1 MHKRIWNWLKT
12 DYNFILAVVFLCGI
26 LVRTVC
32 LTAFPQGVNQDEAYA
47 GYEGYALLKQG
58 VDSHGYHN
66 PVYFVSWGT
75 GMNVLYSYLC
85 MLPIKLGG
93 LSILMVRLPQAA
105 LGCVSLFVFY
115 LLLKEAA
122 GRKAAVAGSFLL
134 AVNPWHIMMSRWGL
148 ESNLAPFF
156 LLCGMYFMIRAFNGK
171 VRYYIAAF
179 AAFGLSLYCYA
190 IMWLFVPLLLFLMLL
205 YGLWT
210 GKVRWSRYLGVGI
223 GLIAVLSVPLVL
235 FLLVNNGIIGEI
247 RTPLLSIPRMEG
259 IRSGE
264 FSFTGI
270 KSKIK
275 ALALLLLWQKDGLA
289 YNSPQVGIYYLFS
302 MPFIAYGAGLAAV
315 RFVKNLSKRMF
326 EAADFLFLWGVAAGF
341 VGCLIQSVNVNK
353 VNCIHVPV
361 ICFGLFGLLDLVK
374 RVRWL
379 KYPAAAAYIGAFAV
393 FCSSYFLKA
402 PVSFYDGYEDA
413 LDYAVENTNE
423 VIGVAGVRYS
433 NLLLYSGMLPE
444 DFMASA
450 VYEGTYAEVKRM
462 GRYIVN
468 VSPAEAE
475 TLGENTLSVVPKD
488 LEADYTSGALETV
501 YDNGKFIV
509 VSNR

>member
-1 MHKRIWNWLKT
+1 MKT
-12 DYNFILAVVFLCGI
+12 DYNFILALVFLGGI

-32 LTAFPQGVNQDEAYA
+32 LTAFPGGVNQDEAYA

-93 LSILMVRLPQAA
+93 LSTLMVRLPQAA

-115 LLLKEAA
+115 LLLKELGTRRLAMTGA
-122 GRKAAVAGSFLL
+122 FLL

-156 LLCGMYFMIRAFNGK
+156 LLCGMYFMVRAFKGK
-171 VRYYIAAF
+171 ERYFPAAF
-179 AAFGLSLYCYA
+179 AAYGLSLYCYA
-190 IMWLFVPLLLFLMLL
+190 IMWLFVPLLLLLMLV
-205 YGLWT
+205 YGLYT
-210 GKVRWSRYLGVGI
+210 GKVRWSRYLGMGI
-223 GLIAVLSVPLVL
+223 GLLIVLGVPLVL
-235 FLLVNNGIIGEI
+235 FLLVNNCVIGEI
-247 RTPLLSIPRMEG
+247 RTPLFSIPRMEG

-264 FSFTGI
+264 FSFTGM
-270 KSKIK
+270 KSKMK

-289 YNSPQVGIYYLFS
+289 YNSPPVGIYYLFS
-302 MPFIAYGAGLAAV
+302 MPFIAYGAGLALHG
-315 RFVKNLSKRMF
+315 FVKNLAKRRF
-326 EAADFLFLWGVAAGF
+326 EAADFLFFWGVAAVF

-353 VNCIHVPV
+353 INCIHFPV
-361 ICFGLFGLLDLVK
+361 IYFGLFGLYDLMR

-379 KYPAAAAYIGAFAV
+379 KYPAAAAYIAAFAV
-393 FCSSYFLKA
+393 FCGSYFLKA
-402 PVSFYDGYEDA
+402 PVHFYDGYEDA
-413 LDYAVENTNE
+413 LDYAVEETDE

-433 NLLLYSGMLPE
+433 NLLLYTKMLPE

-462 GRYIVN
+462 GRYILN

-475 TLGENTLSVVPKD
+475 TLGEEALSVIPKE
-488 LEADYTSGALETV
+488 LEGDYTSGTLETV